1 MNVKEMLRTIASK
14 ATEHKTVL
22 LTVGATLVGALVGGL
37 VSVILSRNEEEML
50 IDDENTLDLE
60 EGEEEEELGDED

>member
-1 MNVKEMLRTIASK
+1 MLT
-14 ATEHKTVL
+14 
-22 LTVGATLVGALVGGL
+22 
-37 VSVILSRNEEEML
+37 RNEEEML